1 MKLRVAPTFLS
12 PQSEGRR
19 FIDQTNARIRVPSR
33 RYCPANREYASAISR
48 PRQKLFRFKGYEYYA
63 GHYGYCVFEEVN
75 DGHAL
80 VTNFRNP
87 VSRIF
92 SLYNFW
98 RKNVPESY
106 LEQMLEVDA
115 APVRE
120 ARTKSFSEFIRS
132 ENPNLRLY
140 MDNAHYRQIL
150 DTWYV
155 DRAPIWSDFT
165 KVLKRII
172 GMKWFFV
179 TEFSGLSQVALRR
192 AFPEAGFSNIPV
204 TNESR
209 DKQSQ
214 DSPSGK
220 DVIYLIR
227 RNSVDFAIYVFAV
240 ALLIWR
246 IRPGSR

>member
-1 MKLRVAPTFLS
+1 MLPLFFLHNPKAGGTSIKQLLESAYPPDSIAPLIENT
-12 PQSEGRR
+12 PQQYRDLGR
-19 FIDQTNARIRVPSR
+19 NYS
-33 RYCPANREYASAISR
+33 
-48 PRQKLFRFKGYEYYA
+48 RFKGYEYYA

-75 DGHAL
+75 NGHSL

-87 VSRIF
+87 IYRIF

-98 RKNVPESY
+98 RNNISEGY

-115 APVRE
+115 VPVRE
-120 ARTKSFSEFIRS
+120 AKTKTFSDFIRS

-140 MDNAHYRQIL
+140 IDNAHYRQIL

-155 DRAPIWSDFT
+155 DRTPTLTDLM

-179 TEFSGLSQVALRR
+179 TEFSGLSQVALTR

-214 DSPSGK
+214 DSLSGK
-220 DVIYLIR
+220 DMIYLIR
-227 RNSVDFAIYVFAV
+227 RNSMDFAIYVFAV
-240 ALLIWR
+240 ALLTWR
-246 IRPGSR
+246 TRPGSR

>member
-1 MKLRVAPTFLS
+1 LLPLFFLHNPKAGGSSIKQMLESVYPPDAIAPQIENT
-12 PQSEGRR
+12 PQQYRDLGR
-19 FIDQTNARIRVPSR
+19 NYS
-33 RYCPANREYASAISR
+33 
-48 PRQKLFRFKGYEYYA
+48 RFKGYEYYA

-155 DRAPIWSDFT
+155 DRAPTWSDFT